1 MTGGKGEHFSNGTDF
16 RTIMHYKTSD
26 APSKVVSYLEDLY
39 GLQIQTAKINKPIV
53 GVAPGHAFNSG
64 ASFLAATGLPT
75 VTLDTKVTFNEVAFG
90 FVPHGGSSYY
100 LSRLPGELGTFL
112 AITGFPMTG
121 IDAKELGIADS
132 LVHYSQAYEEEITDI
147 LFAMEFPIPN
157 YDLISNKGRFNPWQQ
172 EV

>member
-1 MTGGKGEHFSNGTDF
+1 M
-16 RTIMHYKTSD
+16 
-26 APSKVVSYLEDLY
+26 
-39 GLQIQTAKINKPIV
+39 
-53 GVAPGHAFNSG
+53 
-64 ASFLAATGLPT
+64 
-75 VTLDTKVTFNEVAFG
+75 TLDTKVTFNEVAFG

-157 YDLISNKGRFNPWQQ
+157 YDLISNKGRFNPW
-172 EV
+172 